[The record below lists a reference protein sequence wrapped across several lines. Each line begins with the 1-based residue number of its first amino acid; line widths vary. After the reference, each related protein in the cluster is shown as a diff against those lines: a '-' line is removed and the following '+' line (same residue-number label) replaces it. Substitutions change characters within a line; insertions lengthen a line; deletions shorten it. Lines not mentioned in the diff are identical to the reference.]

1 MMSSMLKTAP
11 KYRWLFPLIFFILS
25 ACSQTS
31 SAEPSPNPPTSVP
44 ATETFTPPP
53 TPTPSPTPTQDPLE
67 SLEIANRAFFNGDW
81 DISISEYQRVMSISS
96 NPDDLSEA
104 SLGLSKVYLFSNR
117 YLEAVEELN
126 TFLSNYADYGLAPD
140 GHFLRATA
148 FQALGEDDLA
158 IEDFKRYLEY
168 RPGILT
174 SYVEEMI
181 GDAHRR
187 QGRAQAAIPHY
198 QRALEAAHLGGTFGL
213 ELKVGNSYLEA
224 GDYPNAVAKFEQL
237 FTETNRSAT
246 NAALNLLMGRT
257 LETMGDYGGAYVRYS
272 DSVKN
277 YPAELETYLGLVTL
291 VNAGV
296 QVDDFQRGL
305 VDYYAK
311 EYEPALSAFS
321 RVVAINPSGSA
332 IYFQGLVRR
341 ELGDPRRAIANFEW
355 VIDSYPEDPHWTD
368 AWWEKALTERR
379 ELSDFKSAIAT
390 LLSFV
395 DSAPSNSRAAE
406 ALDRAAYLSEWQ
418 GFLNNAEEIWMRIA
432 EEYPNH
438 SLAFRGAFMSGVT
451 RYRLQNYSTA
461 RDAFLLADAL
471 SDSAFDRAAARFWA
485 GKTHQAEGDMNSAE
499 QNWRSA
505 ADVDPTGY
513 YSVRSLDHLSGTEPF
528 EPIYE
533 LDFEIDW
540 AREQGLA
547 EEWLRRRFGIR
558 AVGELSELDDILASD
573 SRLHRGEEFWRLG
586 LFHEAKLEFE
596 SLRKAVSQNA
606 ERTYRLMHRLLGLGL
621 YQPAIFASRQI
632 LDLAGMDDAGTLSAP
647 DYFNYIRFGT
657 YFDDLIFPAAK
668 TYDMDVAFILS
679 VVRQESL
686 FEGFITSYADARG
699 LMQVIP
705 STGREI
711 ATKLGWPPGYTDED
725 LYRPHVS
732 VRFGIDYLA
741 EQRDRYDGDLYA
753 ALAAYNAGHFNA
765 TPWKDLA
772 PDDPDLF
779 FEIIRI
785 DQPQRYIR
793 SIYEVF
799 RIYQELYVGD

>member
-1 MMSSMLKTAP
+1 
-11 KYRWLFPLIFFILS
+11 
-25 ACSQTS
+25 
-31 SAEPSPNPPTSVP
+31 
-44 ATETFTPPP
+44 
-53 TPTPSPTPTQDPLE
+53 
-67 SLEIANRAFFNGDW
+67 
-81 DISISEYQRVMSISS
+81 MSISS

-104 SLGLSKVYLFSNR
+104 SLGLSKVYLFSYR

-126 TFLSNYADYGLAPD
+126 TFLSNYADYGLVPD

-158 IEDFKRYLEY
+158 IEDFKKYLEY

-174 SYVEEMI
+174 SYVEETI
-181 GDAHRR
+181 GDAQRR
-187 QGRAQAAIPHY
+187 QGRAQTAIPHY
-198 QRALEAAHLGGTFGL
+198 QRALEAAHLGGTFEL

-224 GDYPNAVAKFEQL
+224 GDYPNALAKFEQL
-237 FTETNRSAT
+237 FTEANRSAT
-246 NAALNLLMGRT
+246 KAALNLLMGRA
-257 LETMGDYGGAYVRYS
+257 LEAMGDFEGAHARYL
-272 DSVKN
+272 DSVNN
-277 YPAELETYLGLVTL
+277 YPAELETYYGLVTL

-305 VDYYAK
+305 VDYYAE
-311 EYEPALSAFS
+311 EYEPALDAFN
-321 RVVAINPSGSA
+321 RAIATTPSGA
-332 IYFQGLVRR
+332 AFYYQGLIRR
-341 ELGDPRRAIANFEW
+341 ELEDPWRAIANFVW
-355 VIDSYPEDPHWTD
+355 VIDSYPNDPQWTN
-368 AWWEKALTERR
+368 AWWEKALTEWQ
-379 ELSDFKSAIAT
+379 ELSDFHSAIAT

-395 DSAPSNSRAAE
+395 DSAPGNSRAAE

-418 GFLNNAEEIWMRIA
+418 GFLENAEGIWSRIA

-438 SLAFRGAFMSGVT
+438 SLAFRGAFMSGVI

-471 SDSAFDRAAARFWA
+471 SDSAFDRAAARFWV
-485 GKTHQAEGDMNSAE
+485 GKTHQAEGDLISAE
-499 QNWRSA
+499 KSWHSA
-505 ADVDPTGY
+505 AEVDPTGY
-513 YSVRSLDHLSGTEPF
+513 YSVRAMDQLSGTEPF

-540 AREQGLA
+540 TREQDYA

-558 AVGELSELDDILASD
+558 AVGDLSELDEILASD

-586 LFHEAKLEFE
+586 LFYEAKLEFE
-596 SLRKAVSQNA
+596 SIRTAVSQNA
-606 ERTYRLMHRLLGLGL
+606 ERSYRLMHKLLGLGL
-621 YQPAIFASRQI
+621 YQPAIFTSRQI
-632 LDLAGMDDAGTLSAP
+632 LDLAGMDDARTLSAP

-657 YFDDLIFPAAK
+657 YYDDLIFPVAK
-668 TYDMDVAFILS
+668 TYDMEIAVILS

-705 STGREI
+705 STGQGI
-711 ATKLGWPPGYTDED
+711 AAKLGWPPGYTDVD

-732 VRFGIDYLA
+732 IRFGIDYLA
-741 EQRDRYDGDLYA
+741 EQRDQYDGDLFA
-753 ALAAYNAGHFNA
+753 ALAAYNAGQGNA
-765 TPWKDLA
+765 TPWKELA

-793 SIYEVF
+793 SIYEF
-799 RIYQELYVGD
+799 YNIYHLLYGEE

>member
-1 MMSSMLKTAP
+1 MLKTAL
-11 KYRWLFPLIFFILS
+11 KFRWLFPMVFCILS

-31 SAEPSPNPPTSVP
+31 SAEPSPPPPTAVP

-53 TPTPSPTPTQDPLE
+53 TPTPSPTPTQDPQE

-81 DISISEYQRVMSISS
+81 DISSSEYQRVMIISS

-104 SLGLSKVYLFSNR
+104 SLGLSKVYLFSTR
-117 YLEAVEELN
+117 YLEAVDELN

-181 GDAHRR
+181 GDAQRR
-187 QGRAQAAIPHY
+187 QGRALDAIPHY
-198 QRALEAAHLGGTFGL
+198 QRALEAAHLGGTFWL

-224 GDYPNAVAKFEQL
+224 GDYPVAFAIFEQL
-237 FTETNRSAT
+237 FTQANRPAT
-246 NAALNLLMGRT
+246 KAALNLLMGRA
-257 LETMGDYGGAYVRYS
+257 LEAMGDFEGAYALYL
-272 DSVKN
+272 DSVNN
-277 YPAELETYLGLVTL
+277 YPAEIETYLGLVSL
-291 VNAGV
+291 VSAGV

-305 VDYYAK
+305 VDYYAE
-311 EYEPALSAFS
+311 EYEPALDAFS
-321 RVVAINPSGSA
+321 RAIATTPSGSA
-332 IYFQGLVRR
+332 FYYQGLIRR
-341 ELGDPRRAIANFEW
+341 ELEDPWRAIANFVW

-368 AWWEKALTERR
+368 AWWEKAATEWR
-379 ELSDFKSAIAT
+379 ELSDFEGAIVT
-390 LLSFV
+390 LLSFI
-395 DSAPSNSRAAE
+395 DSAPNNSRAAE
-406 ALDRAAYLSEWQ
+406 ALDLAAYLSEWQ
-418 GFLNNAEEIWMRIA
+418 GFLKNAEEIWMRIA
-432 EEYPNH
+432 DEYPNH
-438 SLAFRGAFMSGVT
+438 SLAFRGAFMSGIT
-451 RYRLQNYSTA
+451 RYRLQNYSAA

-471 SDSAFDRAAARFWA
+471 SSTPGDRAAARFWV
-485 GKTHQAEGDMNSAE
+485 GKTHQAEGDLISAE
-499 QNWRSA
+499 QSWRTA
-505 ADVDPTGY
+505 ADADPTGY
-513 YSVRSLDHLSGTEPF
+513 YSVRSLDHLSGSEPF
-528 EPIYE
+528 EQTYE

-540 AREQGLA
+540 TREQGLA

-558 AVGELSELDDILASD
+558 AEGDLSELDDILASD

-596 SLRKAVSQNA
+596 SLRNALSHNA
-606 ERTYRLMHRLLGLGL
+606 ERTYRLLHKLLDLGL

-647 DYFNYIRFGT
+647 DYFNFIRFGT
-657 YFDDLIFPAAK
+657 YYDDLIFPVAK
-668 TYDMDVAFILS
+668 TYDMDVAFVLS

-705 STGREI
+705 PTGQEI
-711 ATKLGWPPGYTDED
+711 AAKLGWPPGYTDED

-765 TPWKDLA
+765 TPWKELA

-785 DQPQRYIR
+785 DQPQIYIR
-793 SIYEVF
+793 SIYEF
-799 RIYQELYVGD
+799 FNIYKELYVGE